1 MIRNQITIKKE
12 FFGDDKDAPNIVQL
26 LETVS
31 VTPVEEDAGDRGGVV
46 NAEQVL
52 ERTYG
57 VNKLTLK
64 AQVSV
69 VCGSSEAEILTT
81 TLRLNRLIRA
91 ALIHEL
97 SLWE

>member
-1 MIRNQITIKKE
+1 MKRNQITIEKAFDGE
-12 FFGDDKDAPNIVQL
+12 DKDAPNVIHL

-31 VTPVEEDAGDRGGVV
+31 VTPVEEDVGDRGGVAV
-46 NAEQVL
+46 AEQVL

-57 VNKLTLK
+57 MNKLTLTAK
-64 AQVSV
+64 VSV

-91 ALIHEL
+91 ALVHEL